1 VTPTRIDQICSKND
15 VMADFSRT
23 FEIEDQR
30 WFASASA
37 DFNPLHVDQQ
47 WASTHFP
54 GALVVHGQHVL
65 LWTLDQLAA
74 LRPNDHFVS
83 IDATYLKPVVV
94 GDRIESSV
102 SEEGRVV
109 RVSVRQEIVM
119 VARIRHGEAGNR
131 AGSSFVAGHPIPN
144 ARARATSEFAGL
156 KGSVALP
163 DAAREISRRFP
174 ALASIIGTDRIIG
187 LAAISTLVGMDCP
200 GLRSLLSRV
209 SITIA
214 EPDDAA
220 TLAFQVCKFHEAMS
234 LVEIDFAGLG
244 ISGMVTAFTTP
255 AAPAPPS
262 DEALRVMVSLS
273 EFRDQRPLII
283 GASSGLGAAT
293 ARLLAAGGA
302 DPVLTWNNS
311 AIDETATAIRRLGAT
326 GQSVRLDATAPSRGL
341 AELAASG
348 WTGQQIY
355 YFATPRIFRRRLEA
369 YNKQDFRDFTNVF
382 VDGFY
387 ETVSGLA
394 ALNRRQLTVFYP
406 SSEAVDAPASDLFE
420 YALAK
425 LAGEQICARM
435 EKTINGLKIA
445 VNRLP
450 RIATRQTES
459 FLKVKADT
467 PEAIMLPIIRNV
479 QAPR

>member
-1 VTPTRIDQICSKND
+1 
-15 VMADFSRT
+15 MADFSKT

-54 GALVVHGQHVL
+54 GALVVHGQHIL
-65 LWTLDQLAA
+65 LWTLDQVAA
-74 LRPNDHFVS
+74 RRPNDHFAS

-94 GDRIESSV
+94 GDRIEATV
-102 SEEGRVV
+102 SEDGRIV
-109 RVSVRQEIVM
+109 RVSLRQEIIM
-119 VARIRHGEAGNR
+119 VARIQRGEAGGR
-131 AGSSFVAGHPIPN
+131 PGSSFVAGHPLAT
-144 ARARATSEFAGL
+144 ARARAAPELTGL
-156 KGSVALP
+156 NGSVALP
-163 DAAREISRRFP
+163 DAAREISQRFP

-200 GLRSLLSRV
+200 GLRSLLSRT

-214 EPDDAA
+214 EPDDKAA
-220 TLAFQVCKFHEAMS
+220 LGFRVRKFHEAMS

-244 ISGMVTAFTTP
+244 ISGTVMAFTTP
-255 AAPAPPS
+255 PPPAPPS
-262 DEALRVMVSLS
+262 DEAVLAMVSRR
-273 EFRDQRPLII
+273 EFRDQHPLII

-302 DPVLTWNNS
+302 DPVLTWNHS
-311 AIDETATAIRRLGAT
+311 AIDETATAIRRLGAS
-326 GQSVRLDATAPSRGL
+326 GRSLQLDATAPSRGL

-348 WTGQQIY
+348 WSGEQIY

-369 YNKQDFRDFTNVF
+369 YDKQDFRDFTAVF

-387 ETVSGLA
+387 ETIRGLA
-394 ALNRRQLTVFYP
+394 SVYRRQLTVFYP
-406 SSEAVDAPASDLFE
+406 SSEAVDVPASDLFE

-435 EKTINGLKIA
+435 EKTISGLKIV

-450 RIATRQTES
+450 RIATRQTET

-467 PEAIMLPIIRNV
+467 PEAIMLSIIRNV